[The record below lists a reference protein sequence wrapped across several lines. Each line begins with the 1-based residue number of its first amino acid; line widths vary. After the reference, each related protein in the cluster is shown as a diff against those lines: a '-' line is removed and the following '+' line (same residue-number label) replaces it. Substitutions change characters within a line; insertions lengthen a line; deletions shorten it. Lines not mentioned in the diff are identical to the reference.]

1 MFACSCAE
9 SKKHGGASPTAT
21 SPEVRRKQDR
31 HAWTP
36 AHSPARLHNANDSHP
51 SALRQ
56 RCMGNQAMLRM
67 LARSSRTASQAG
79 QTMEESPHP
88 KKRSSC
94 PACAKDEENSGQRTL
109 TLVGERSI
117 ASRDIGPADAGKTAD
132 AGQAADAGKA
142 ADAGQAVK
150 ADGGTDKPAPP
161 DVITG
166 ASPICPN
173 EIITIGNPVCGH
185 KYGAVASYCLGNIA
199 KGWWFKES
207 VENGPGPLCQP
218 GDIKQTSNPFQS
230 PDGCVGDSI
239 ADNNGPPSAVAPCND
254 LTLQTVFAGPT
265 KEKVEQCAYHH
276 DQVIN
281 VAKTAT
287 GGTVT
292 TSAGPGASTHCDW
305 I

>member
-1 MFACSCAE
+1 MCACSCAA

-21 SPEVRRKQDR
+21 SPAVRRIHDP
-31 HAWTP
+31 HARTP
-36 AHSPARLHNANDSHP
+36 AHGSARSHNGNDSHA
-51 SALRQ
+51 SASGQ
-56 RCMGNQAMLRM
+56 RSMGNQAMLRL
-67 LARSSRTASQAG
+67 LARSSRTVSQAG
-79 QTMEESPHP
+79 QTTEESPRARE
-88 KKRSSC
+88 RSMC
-94 PACAKDEENSGQRTL
+94 PACAEEEENSGQRTL

-132 AGQAADAGKA
+132 AGQATDAGKA

-173 EIITIGNPVCGH
+173 EIITIGNPVCGQ
-185 KYGAVASYCLGNIA
+185 KYGARARYCLGDIA

-207 VENGPGPLCQP
+207 VQNGPGPLCQP

-230 PDGCVGDSI
+230 PNGCVGDSI

-281 VAKTAT
+281 VSKTAT

-305 I
+305 T

>member
-1 MFACSCAE
+1 
-9 SKKHGGASPTAT
+9 
-21 SPEVRRKQDR
+21 
-31 HAWTP
+31 
-36 AHSPARLHNANDSHP
+36 
-51 SALRQ
+51 
-56 RCMGNQAMLRM
+56 MGNQAMLRM
-67 LARSSRTASQAG
+67 LARSSRIASQAG
-79 QTMEESPHP
+79 QTMEESARP

-94 PACAKDEENSGQRTL
+94 PACAKEEENSSQRTL
-109 TLVGERSI
+109 KLAGVRSI
-117 ASRDIGPADAGKTAD
+117 ASRDIGPADAGKATDGGQAAD
-132 AGQAADAGKA
+132 AGNATDAGKA

-150 ADGGTDKPAPP
+150 ADGGTDKP

-173 EIITIGNPVCGH
+173 EIITIGNPVCGR

-207 VENGPGPLCQP
+207 VQNGPGPLCQP
-218 GDIKQTSNPFQS
+218 GDIKQTTNPIQS
-230 PDGCVGDSI
+230 ADGCVDDDIS
-239 ADNNGPPSAVAPCND
+239 DRNGPPSTVAPCND

-281 VAKTAT
+281 VVKTAT

-305 I
+305 T